1 MIETLKIKE
10 HAKTDPTL
18 KRPELLAPAGSL
30 EKLKIAIHYGA
41 DAVYIGAPAYGLR
54 SRAKNFAYPEMKE
67 GIDFAHERSAKVYCA
82 TNMVT
87 HEGDEV
93 GAGEFFRTI
102 RDLGIDAVIISD
114 PALMQ
119 ICVAEA
125 PGLEMHLSTQQS
137 AVNYETLNFWEDYG
151 LTRCVLGREV
161 SLAEIEE
168 IRAHTNIE
176 IEAFIHGAMCI
187 SYSGRCTLSN
197 HMAHRDANRGGCCQ
211 SCRWRYGLFDM
222 INLDDKQEISGYQ
235 AEIDTPFAMSAVDLS
250 MIEHIPDIIHS
261 GIDSLKIEGRM
272 KSIHYVSTVCNVY
285 RKAIDSYLEDP
296 EHYEVKQEWI
306 DELWKTAHRELATGF
321 FYGRP
326 TEDEQIYGKPRR
338 IRQYRFVAE
347 VVAYDPKSQIATVQQ
362 RYKFA
367 QGDEVEFYGPG
378 LRHQYGVIE
387 QMWDEEGNPITEAP
401 HPMEYIQIKVNH
413 PVKPHDMIR
422 KADPEAGE
430 KPV

>member
-1 MIETLKIKE
+1 MTSLLL
-10 HAKTDPTL
+10 AKDRPEIVNGL

-67 GIDFAHERSAKVYCA
+67 GIDFAHERGAKVYCA

-87 HEGDEV
+87 HVGDEK

-119 ICVAEA
+119 ICAAEA

-137 AVNYETLNFWEDYG
+137 AVNYETLNFWQDYG

-161 SLAEIEE
+161 SMEEIME
-168 IRAHTNIE
+168 IRANTDVE

-197 HMAHRDANRGGCCQ
+197 HMAQRDANRGGCCQ
-211 SCRWRYGLFDM
+211 SCRWRYGLYDMVDLQDKEEIRGGQSEFD
-222 INLDDKQEISGYQ
+222 
-235 AEIDTPFAMSAVDLS
+235 APFAMSAVDLS

-285 RKAIDSYLEDP
+285 RKAIDSYLADP
-296 EHYEVKQEWI
+296 EHYELKQEWV
-306 DELWKTAHRELATGF
+306 DELWKTAYRELATGF
-321 FYGRP
+321 FYGQP
-326 TEDEQIYGKPRR
+326 TEKEQIYGIPRK
-338 IRQYRFVAE
+338 IRQYRFIAE
-347 VVAYDPKSQIATVQQ
+347 VLDYDPVTEIATVQQ
-362 RYKFA
+362 RYKFEK
-367 QGDEVEFYGPG
+367 GDEVEFYGPG
-378 LRHQYGVIE
+378 LRHQYDVIE
-387 QMWDEEGNPITEAP
+387 DIWDEEGNAVSEAP
-401 HPMEYIQIKVNH
+401 HPMEYLKIKVSH

-422 KADPEAGE
+422 KAIPGTEE
-430 KPV
+430 

>member
-1 MIETLKIKE
+1 MTEILKQPRPAME
-10 HAKTDPTL
+10 NGL

-54 SRAKNFAYPEMKE
+54 SRARNFDYDQMRE
-67 GIDFAHERSAKVYCA
+67 GVEFAHARGAKVYCA

-87 HEGDEV
+87 HMGDEK

-102 RDLGIDAVIISD
+102 RDIGIDAVIISD
-114 PALMQ
+114 PALMH
-119 ICVAEA
+119 ICATEA

-137 AVNYETLNFWEDYG
+137 AVNYETLNFWQDAG

-161 SLAEIEE
+161 SMQEIEE
-168 IRAHTNIE
+168 IRANTDVE
-176 IEAFIHGAMCI
+176 IEVFIHGAMCI

-211 SCRWRYGLFDM
+211 SCRWKYGLSDM
-222 INLDDKQEISGYQ
+222 ITLDERLTVESEHEELES
-235 AEIDTPFAMSAVDLS
+235 AFAMSAVDLS
-250 MIEHIPDIIHS
+250 MIEHIPDIVNS
-261 GIDSLKIEGRM
+261 GVDSLKIEGRM

-296 EHYEVKQEWI
+296 ENYELKQEWV

-321 FYGRP
+321 FYGQP
-326 TEDEQIYGKPRR
+326 TEKEQIFGQPRE

-347 VVAYDPKSQIATVQQ
+347 VLDYDEATQIATVQQ
-362 RYKFA
+362 RYKFEK
-367 QGDEVEFYGPG
+367 GDEVEFYGPG
-378 LRHQYGVIE
+378 LRHQYDVIDE
-387 QMWDEEGNPITEAP
+387 IWDEEGVLVTEAP
-401 HPMEYIQIKVNH
+401 NPMDIFKIRVKHPL
-413 PVKPHDMIR
+413 KPHDMIR
-422 KADPEAGE
+422 KADL
-430 KPV
+430 V